1 MEPVTV
7 KLDKFKPRDYQL
19 ALFDARENKGFKRI
33 MAIWPRRCLSGNT
46 HILMA
51 NGSYKRLSEIKVG
64 DEILSWNGS
73 SFVPDT
79 VKNAWKTE
87 EKKTLKVKANGLPEI
102 ITSHDHLFLS
112 SRLIAHAFRWTLASE
127 LTNRNVICHP
137 SFCAFEDAKS
147 YPFVIMPID
156 EITESVPE
164 ELYDIET
171 EINHNFVANGYVVH
185 NSGKDLT
192 AWNICIRALL
202 RKVQTIYY
210 IFPTF
215 ASGRRILWDAIN
227 NDGFRILDY
236 LPKEIVETR
245 NEQLMRIR
253 LINGSVFQIIGS
265 DSYNSTLVGTNPTG
279 VVFSEFAISDPM
291 AYSFVR
297 PILSAN
303 DGWCMIVSTPR
314 GRNHLWELYEVA
326 KNSEHW
332 FVSKLTVDDTKHIS
346 LEEIMRE
353 RESGEMS
360 EDLQLQEYWTSFE
373 KGVEGSY
380 YTKYIDRARLAG
392 QIGMVPWDSSLPVH
406 TAWDL
411 GVRDT
416 TAIIFFQTSG
426 QSIRI
431 IDSYE
436 KNKEGLEHYVAY
448 LKTKPYIYGKHIGPH
463 DIRVR
468 ELGSGSTRWEKARS
482 LGIRFEVADK
492 ISIEDGIEAVRSTF
506 SRLWIDERNCSG
518 FIKAIEN
525 YRQEYDSKKRVYKPH
540 PLHNSFSNYADALRY
555 LCVSLDK
562 TKDGLSAQEL
572 EKNYREAM
580 WGASDNIPNI
590 FKDDHRMY

>member
-1 MEPVTV
+1 MEQQTIH
-7 KLDKFKPRDYQL
+7 LNKFKPRDYQL

-33 MAIWPRRCLSGNT
+33 MAIWPRR
-46 HILMA
+46 
-51 NGSYKRLSEIKVG
+51 
-64 DEILSWNGS
+64 
-73 SFVPDT
+73 
-79 VKNAWKTE
+79 
-87 EKKTLKVKANGLPEI
+87 
-102 ITSHDHLFLS
+102 
-112 SRLIAHAFRWTLASE
+112 
-127 LTNRNVICHP
+127 
-137 SFCAFEDAKS
+137 
-147 YPFVIMPID
+147 
-156 EITESVPE
+156 
-164 ELYDIET
+164 
-171 EINHNFVANGYVVH
+171 
-185 NSGKDLT
+185 SGKDLT

-236 LPKEIVETR
+236 LPQELVESR

-265 DSYNSTLVGTNPTG
+265 DSYNNTLVGTNPTG

-291 AYSFVR
+291 AYSFIR

-303 DGWCMIVSTPR
+303 EGWCIIVSTPR

-326 KNSEHW
+326 KNSAHW
-332 FVSKLTVDDTKHIS
+332 YVSKLTVDDTKHIPI
-346 LEEIMRE
+346 EEILRE

-360 EDLQLQEYWTSFE
+360 EDLQMQEYWTSFE

-431 IDSYE
+431 IDAYE

-482 LGIRFEVADK
+482 LGVRFEVADQ

-506 SRLWIDERNCSG
+506 SRLWIDERNCNG
-518 FIKAIEN
+518 LIKAIEN
-525 YRQEYDSKKRVYKPH
+525 YRQEYDSKKRVYKPR
-540 PLHNSFSNYADALRY
+540 PLHNQFSNYADALRY
-555 LCVSLDK
+555 LCISLDK

-572 EKNYREAM
+572 EKNYKEAM
-580 WGASDNIPNI
+580 WGTQSNMPDI